1 MREPA
6 KRLQGEE
13 WGRHEVG
20 NRLGR
25 MIGTE
30 DGAGSPGVFLVGPTQ
45 GKGSLGTQR
54 PHPSPLTPLQES
66 AQEPG
71 WGMDSWI

>member
-1 MREPA
+1 
-6 KRLQGEE
+6 
-13 WGRHEVG
+13 
-20 NRLGR
+20 

-30 DGAGSPGVFLVGPTQ
+30 DGAGSPAVFLVGPAQ

-54 PHPSPLTPLQES
+54 PRPSPLTPPQES

>member
-6 KRLQGEE
+6 KRLQAEE
-13 WGRHEVG
+13 WERDEVG
-20 NRLGR
+20 NRLGG

-30 DGAGSPGVFLVGPTQ
+30 DGAGSPDVFLVGPTQ
-45 GKGSLGTQR
+45 DKGSLGTQHPR
-54 PHPSPLTPLQES
+54 PSPLTPLQES

>member
-1 MREPA
+1 MWEPA
-6 KRLQGEE
+6 KRLQAEE
-13 WGRHEVG
+13 WGRDEAG
-20 NRLGR
+20 NRLEG

-30 DGAGSPGVFLVGPTQ
+30 DGAGSPAVFLVGPAQ

-54 PHPSPLTPLQES
+54 PRPSPLTPPQES